1 MIYQQPEYKR
11 PFDDSIIRSVDAVVD
26 STFNKN
32 TSLDIK
38 QHLSNGTYEREF
50 RTVFMQLP
58 RQCGK
63 TVYLTKL
70 LEHFDQKMGLQT
82 WLVVPKI
89 VMKRELY
96 FHHSKVLTLHE
107 IADPSRVFCLGLN
120 GRGYSDKPD
129 VMLYD
134 EVLPGNEKIIR
145 GSKFTL
151 GLYT

>member
-32 TSLDIK
+32 TGLDVK
-38 QHLSNGTYEREF
+38 QHLSDVAYEREF

-58 RQCGK
+58 RRCGK

-70 LEHFDQKMGLQT
+70 LEHFNQKMGLQT
-82 WLVVPKI
+82 WLVVPKL
-89 VMKRELY
+89 VVKKELY
-96 FHHSKVLTLHE
+96 FNHSRVLTLSE
-107 IADPSRVFCLGLN
+107 IIDPNRVFCIGLN
-120 GRGYSDKPD
+120 GIGWSDKPD

-134 EVLPGNEKIIR
+134 EVHPVNEKIIR

>member
-1 MIYQQPEYKR
+1 MIYQQPEYKK
-11 PFDDSIIRSVDAVVD
+11 PFDDSIIRSVDAVVN

-32 TSLDIK
+32 TGLDIE
-38 QHLSNGTYEREF
+38 QHFSNGAYEREF

-58 RQCGK
+58 RRCGK

-70 LEHFDQKMGLQT
+70 LEHFEQKMRLQT
-82 WLVVPKI
+82 WLVVPKY
-89 VMKRELY
+89 VMKKKLY
-96 FHHSKVLTLHE
+96 FNHSRVLTLSE
-107 IADPSRVFCLGLN
+107 IVDPNRVFCLGLN
-120 GRGYSDKPD
+120 GRGWSDKPD

-134 EVLPGNEKIIR
+134 EVCPDNEKIIR